1 MQKRV
6 GLLAAGV
13 GFHEIWSLSW
23 PQILMMFLTF
33 LIGFVDVYVGGRIN
47 RETQAAIGILAQA
60 MFFFQVVAAAVAN
73 GAVAAVSQSEGAGR
87 QARANRYVWLCLL
100 AGVAASLGIMVF
112 GLLTRDLFLRLL
124 QVPEPILPTAR
135 YFLTVLLLLLPIQ
148 SFFIIANALFRA
160 RRMVMV
166 PLFAWGLAAVL
177 NALGDFGFGL
187 GLLGLPDFG
196 AAGVAWSTF
205 LSVTA
210 GMAFNF
216 AALIHAGMLDR
227 RRFPRWRWVRCASA
241 YLFKVAW
248 PSGLM
253 QVVWHTGYLVLFSIT
268 GSLPVGS
275 VAALAGM
282 SAGMRLES
290 ILFLPPMAFNFTASI
305 LVGNLIGAGRPDD
318 ARRVGYRITLAGV
331 AAVSLMGLALWPFL
345 PEAAAFLSPDP
356 DVAAEAVSYL
366 RYNVAAIPFT
376 VAGLI
381 LIGAMTGAG
390 ATLYTMFVTGGS
402 IWLVRL
408 PLALYLG
415 HSLLGRAEGVWI
427 SMFVSQAVQA
437 MVCLGVY
444 RFADWARFGMG
455 GGKTRKYDARR
466 I

>member
-1 MQKRV
+1 MHKRD
-6 GLLAAGV
+6 GLLATGV
-13 GFHEIWSLSW
+13 GFREIWSLSW

-33 LIGFVDVYVGGRIN
+33 LIGFVDVWVGGRID
-47 RETQAAIGILAQA
+47 RETQAAIGVLAQA
-60 MFFFQVVAAAVAN
+60 MFFFQVVASAVAN

-87 QARANRYVWLCLL
+87 HSRANRYVWLCLL
-100 AGVAASLGIMVF
+100 AGVAASVAILLF

-124 QVPEPILPTAR
+124 QVPESIVPMAR

-160 RRMVMV
+160 RRLVMV
-166 PLFAWGLAAVL
+166 PLLAWGLAAIL
-177 NALGDFGFGL
+177 NTVGDFGFGL
-187 GLLGLPDFG
+187 GLWGLPDYG
-196 AAGVAWSTF
+196 YAGVAWSTF

-210 GMAFNF
+210 GMLFNF
-216 AALIHAGMLDR
+216 AALVRVGMLDR
-227 RRFPRWRWVRCASA
+227 KQFPRWRWVRCASS
-241 YLFKVAW
+241 YLIKVAW

-253 QVVWHTGYLVLFSIT
+253 QIVWHTGYLVLFAIT
-268 GSLPVGS
+268 GSLPSGS

-305 LVGNLIGAGRPDD
+305 LVGNLIGAGQPEA
-318 ARRVGYRITLAGV
+318 ARRVGYRIAAVGV
-331 AAVSLMGLALWPFL
+331 AAITLMGLALWPFL
-345 PEAAAFLSPDP
+345 PQAAAFLSPDP
-356 DVAAEAVSYL
+356 ETAAQAVSYL

-376 VAGLI
+376 VSGLI

-437 MVCLGVY
+437 LVCLGVY
-444 RFADWARFGMG
+444 RYADWARFGMG
-455 GGKTRKYDARR
+455 GGKTRKEDARR

>member
-1 MQKRV
+1 MQKKD

-13 GFHEIWSLSW
+13 GFREIWSLSW

-33 LIGFVDVYVGGRIN
+33 LIGFVDVYVGGRID
-47 RETQAAIGILAQA
+47 RETQAAIGVLAQA
-60 MFFFQVVAAAVAN
+60 MFFFQVLAAAVAN
-73 GAVAAVSQSEGAGR
+73 GAVAAVSQSEGAR
-87 QARANRYVWLCLL
+87 RFARANRYVWLCLL
-100 AGVAASLGIMVF
+100 AGVAASLVILVGGMF
-112 GLLTRDLFLRLL
+112 TRDLFLRLL

-160 RRMVMV
+160 RRLVMV

-177 NALGDFGFGL
+177 NAVGDFGFGL
-187 GLLGLPDFG
+187 GAFGWPDFG
-196 AAGVAWSTF
+196 YAGVAWSTF
-205 LSVTA
+205 ASVTA
-210 GMAFNF
+210 GMLFNF
-216 AALIHAGMLDR
+216 AALLRLGMLER
-227 RRFPRWRWVRCASA
+227 RQFPCWRWVRCASS

-253 QVVWHTGYLVLFSIT
+253 QIVWHTGYLVLFAIT
-268 GSLPVGS
+268 GSLPTGS

-318 ARRVGYRITLAGV
+318 ARRVGYRITVAGV
-331 AAVSLMGLALWPFL
+331 VAVTLMGLALWPFL

-356 DVAAEAVSYL
+356 AVAAEAVSYL

-408 PLALYLG
+408 PVALYLG

-437 MVCLGVY
+437 MV
-444 RFADWARFGMG
+444 
-455 GGKTRKYDARR
+455 
-466 I
+466 